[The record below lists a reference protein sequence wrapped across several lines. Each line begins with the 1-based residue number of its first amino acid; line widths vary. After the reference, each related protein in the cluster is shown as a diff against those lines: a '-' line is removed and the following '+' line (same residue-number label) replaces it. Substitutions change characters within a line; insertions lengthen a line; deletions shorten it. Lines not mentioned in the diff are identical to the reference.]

1 MSTTGSAA
9 GVTTTTTWRTIPD
22 RIRERA
28 ERDPDR
34 VCMREKRFGI
44 WQDITWRVYWENV
57 RLVAHGLAALGV
69 EAGDRV
75 AIHSENRPEWL
86 YTDVGAVALRAI
98 SVGLYSTNPP
108 AEVAH
113 LLRDSG
119 ARVLVAEDQEQ
130 VDKALEVEDQCPDL
144 KWIVYIDRR
153 GLSQY
158 DHPKSSQ

>member
-28 ERDPDR
+28 ERAPDGAG
-34 VCMREKRFGI
+34 MREKRFGI
-44 WQDITWRVYWENV
+44 WQDITWREYWENV

-119 ARVLVAEDQEQ
+119 
-130 VDKALEVEDQCPDL
+130 
-144 KWIVYIDRR
+144 
-153 GLSQY
+153 
-158 DHPKSSQ
+158 